1 MDNLGPGP
9 CPRCHKDAKP
19 LFNTYY
25 CDCDEVTEKIKKVET
40 DDDKDDYNPNP
51 YLLPSNYSTNLGIGL
66 SVPMRTQVIIK
77 GVQMKYWF
85 ECPLCAKPA
94 FYLDRDEKDIHPRS
108 PWAFPT
114 DGVYLMNYPSLNL
127 NMPACDSC
135 MQEFSV
141 SYPIT
146 PYLHKY

>member
-9 CPRCHKDAKP
+9 CPRCHKEAKP

-25 CDCDEVTEKIKKVET
+25 CDCDEVTEKIKKSDVE
-40 DDDKDDYNPNP
+40 DDEDYNPNP
-51 YLLPSNYSTNLGIGL
+51 YALSSNYSANL
-66 SVPMRTQVIIK
+66 SVGQPTPMKAPAVIH
-77 GVQMKYWF
+77 GVLMKYWF

-94 FYLDRDEKDIHPRS
+94 FYLDREEKDIHPQS
-108 PWAFPT
+108 QWVFPT
-114 DGVYLMNYPSLNL
+114 EGVHQMNYPSLNL
-127 NMPACDSC
+127 NVPACDSC
-135 MQEFSV
+135 NQEFTIP